1 MSTIGHYDLVGL
13 SLLLVDESLHMRRI
27 IRSILTSLG
36 VKNIREAVDPSAD
49 LREAQ
54 DPYLDL
60 IICSWLIDVIDG
72 PEFVKLIRGGAN
84 SNNPYIPIIMM
95 SAFTERFRVVAA
107 RDAGVNE
114 FLAKLV
120 SPLSLYQ
127 RIVTMIEKPQPLFRN
142 ASFFGP
148 CRRRQALGPPDDCGE
163 RRRADPKPD
172 IAKSEKLQD
181 VAQG

>member
-60 IICSWLIDVIDG
+60 IICSWLIDVIHG

-84 SNNPYIPIIMM
+84 SNNP
-95 SAFTERFRVVAA
+95 
-107 RDAGVNE
+107 
-114 FLAKLV
+114 
-120 SPLSLYQ
+120 
-127 RIVTMIEKPQPLFRN
+127 
-142 ASFFGP
+142 
-148 CRRRQALGPPDDCGE
+148 
-163 RRRADPKPD
+163 
-172 IAKSEKLQD
+172 
-181 VAQG
+181 